1 MKSFISLEDS
11 IDILKSIKINIKIE
25 KVNLIQGI
33 NRVLASDVYSNI
45 NNPPFNKSAMDGY
58 ALNTNKTIKE
68 GTILKVIGVVYSGQ
82 VFDGH
87 VGVDETVKIMTGAKI
102 PNNCSAVIKNEDV
115 IIDGNYI
122 KLNKDV
128 YKNDNICQIGEDISK
143 GQLLIKKH
151 TKLNYAN
158 IGILASSGIDEIL
171 VYKIPKIALLTTG
184 DEVID
189 VDQKLEDGK
198 IYNSNKYSIL
208 SRLLELGYKCEI
220 VNHVSDEYEKIGKKI
235 EELSSKVD
243 LIITTGGASV
253 GDKDLIEKAINYIGG
268 EILFNKVNIKPGSA
282 VLASQKDNTVIIS
295 LSGNPNAA
303 LTTFELLLKPM
314 LRKLSGN
321 DEEFIKR
328 EVAIINQF
336 YNKKSKVRRFIRGKT
351 FIEDGIQ
358 MVSIIQ
364 KNSGN
369 GILSSTIGSNCLIEI
384 QKGNEELKKGDKV
397 TIIKL

>member
-11 IDILKSIKINIKIE
+11 IDILKSIKINRKIE
-25 KVNLIQGI
+25 KVSLIQGI
-33 NRVLASDVYSNI
+33 NRILASDIYSKI

-58 ALNTNKTIKE
+58 ALNADETIPE
-68 GTILKVIGVVYSGQ
+68 GTMLKVIDVIYAGQ
-82 VFDGH
+82 VFDGY

-102 PNNCSAVIKNEDV
+102 PNNCSAVIKKEDV
-115 IIDGNYI
+115 TIGENYI

-128 YKNDNICQIGEDISK
+128 YKNDNVCHRGEDISK
-143 GQLLIKKH
+143 DQLLIKKY

-158 IGILASSGIDEIL
+158 IGILASSGINKIL
-171 VYKIPKIALLTTG
+171 VYKKPRIALLTTG
-184 DEVID
+184 NEVVD
-189 VDQKLEDGK
+189 VDKELEDGK

-208 SRLLELGYKCEI
+208 SRLLELGYECEV
-220 VNHVSDEYEKIGKKI
+220 VNHVSDEYEKIGKRI
-235 EELSSKVD
+235 EELCSEVD

-253 GDKDLIEKAINYIGG
+253 GDKDLIEEAINYIGG
-268 EILFNKVNIKPGSA
+268 EVLFHKVNIKPGSA

-303 LTTFELLLKPM
+303 LTTFELLAKPM

-321 DEEFIKR
+321 DEAFIKR
-328 EVAIINQF
+328 EMAIINQC
-336 YNKKSKVRRFIRGKT
+336 YNKKSKVTRFVRGKT

-358 MVSIIQ
+358 MVSITQ

-369 GILSSTIGSNCLIEI
+369 GILSSTLDSNCLIEI
-384 QKGNEELKKGDKV
+384 EKGNKELKKGDKV

>member
-11 IDILKSIKINIKIE
+11 IDILKSIEINRKIE
-25 KVNLIQGI
+25 KVSLIQGI
-33 NRVLASDVYSNI
+33 NRILASDVYSKI

-58 ALNTNKTIKE
+58 ALNADETIPE
-68 GTILKVIGVVYSGQ
+68 GTMLKVIGVIYAGK
-82 VFDGH
+82 VFDGY

-102 PNNCSAVIKNEDV
+102 PNNCSAVIKKEDV
-115 IIDGNYI
+115 IIGDNYI

-128 YKNDNICQIGEDISK
+128 YKNDNVCHIGEDISK

-158 IGILASSGIDEIL
+158 IGILASSGINKIL
-171 VYKIPKIALLTTG
+171 VYKMPKIALLTTG
-184 DEVID
+184 DEVVD
-189 VDQKLEDGK
+189 VDKELEDGK

-208 SRLLELGYKCEI
+208 SRLLELGYECEV
-220 VNHVSDEYEKIGKKI
+220 VNHVSDEYEKIGKII

-253 GDKDLIEKAINYIGG
+253 GDKDLIEEAINYIGG
-268 EILFNKVNIKPGSA
+268 EILFHKVNIKPGSA
-282 VLASQKDNTVIIS
+282 VLASQKDDTVIIS

-303 LTTFELLLKPM
+303 LTTFELLAKPM

-321 DEEFIKR
+321 DEEFINR
-328 EVAIINQF
+328 EVAIINQC
-336 YNKKSKVRRFIRGKT
+336 YNKKSKVTRFIRGKT

-358 MVSIIQ
+358 MVSITQ
-364 KNSGN
+364 NNSGN
-369 GILSSTIGSNCLIEI
+369 GILSSTLESNCLIEI
-384 QKGNEELKKGDKV
+384 EKGNKELKKGDKV

>member
-11 IDILKSIKINIKIE
+11 IDILKSIKINRKIE
-25 KVNLIQGI
+25 KVSLIQGI
-33 NRVLASDVYSNI
+33 NRILASDVYSKI

-58 ALNTNKTIKE
+58 ALNADETIPE
-68 GTILKVIGVVYSGQ
+68 GTMLKVIGVIYAGQ
-82 VFDGH
+82 VFDGY

-102 PNNCSAVIKNEDV
+102 PNNCSAVIKKEDV
-115 IIDGNYI
+115 IIGDNYI
-122 KLNKDV
+122 KLNKDI
-128 YKNDNICQIGEDISK
+128 YKNDNVCHIGEDISK

-171 VYKIPKIALLTTG
+171 VYKVPKIALLTTG
-184 DEVID
+184 DEVVD
-189 VDQKLEDGK
+189 VYKELEDGK

-208 SRLLELGYKCEI
+208 SRLLELGYECEV
-220 VNHVSDEYEKIGKKI
+220 VNHVSDEYEKIGKRI
-235 EELSSKVD
+235 EELCSKVD

-253 GDKDLIEKAINYIGG
+253 GDKDLIEEAINYIGG
-268 EILFNKVNIKPGSA
+268 EILFHKVNIKPGSA

-303 LTTFELLLKPM
+303 LTTFELLAKPM

-328 EVAIINQF
+328 EVAIINQC
-336 YNKKSKVRRFIRGKT
+336 YNKKSKVTRFVRGKT

-358 MVSIIQ
+358 MVSITQ
-364 KNSGN
+364 NNSGN
-369 GILSSTIGSNCLIEI
+369 GILSSTLESNCLIEI
-384 QKGNEELKKGDKV
+384 EKGNKELKKGDKV